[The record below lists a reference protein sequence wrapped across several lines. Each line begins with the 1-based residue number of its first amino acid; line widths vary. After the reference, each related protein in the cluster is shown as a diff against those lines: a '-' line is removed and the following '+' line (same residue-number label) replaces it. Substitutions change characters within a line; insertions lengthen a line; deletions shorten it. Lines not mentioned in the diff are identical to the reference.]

1 MSSYV
6 FSKKNTFDDCPALV
20 VAYLSTLVSIKNRSK
35 RTVNAYYI
43 DLRLFLRYILQK
55 RNGAFNGIIDNS
67 CDITKLDNAFFE
79 SITKLEI
86 LQFMNFLA
94 FDRET
99 VEGKNIG
106 LGASARARK
115 LSAIKGFYKYLVVDT
130 GTINI
135 NPVKDIETP
144 KINRALPKHLSL
156 DESKTLLDS
165 DTEVL
170 DSRIYCILIL
180 FLNCGMRLSE
190 LCGINTTDIRN
201 EQLKVIGKGNKERTV
216 YLNNACNE
224 AIKLY
229 LEERNKID
237 KTKIRDNEALFIS
250 PRTGRRLSVRRI
262 QQLVEESFKK
272 AGLDGQGYSVH
283 KLRHTAA
290 TLLYRYSGAD
300 MLALKEIL
308 GHEHVSTTEIYT
320 HISDEQ
326 LKKVVSSSP
335 LAQHRPKKS

>member
-6 FSKKNTFDDCPALV
+6 FSKKNTFDDCPTLV

-43 DLRLFLRYILQK
+43 DLRLFFRYILQN
-55 RNGAFNGIIDNS
+55 RNGNFNGNIDNN
-67 CDITKLDNAFFE
+67 CNITGLDKDFFE
-79 SITKLEI
+79 SVTKLEV

-99 VEGKNIG
+99 IEGKGVG
-106 LGASARARK
+106 LGAAARARK
-115 LSAIKGFYKYLVVDT
+115 LSAIKGFYKYLVIDSGAIT
-130 GTINI
+130 N

-156 DESKTLLDS
+156 DESKTLLDGDEKL
-165 DTEVL
+165 DT
-170 DSRIYCILIL
+170 RIYCILIL

-190 LCGINTTDIRN
+190 LCGINITDIRN
-201 EQLKVIGKGNKERTV
+201 EQLKVIGKGNKERTI
-216 YLNNACNE
+216 YLNRACME
-224 AIKLY
+224 AINSY
-229 LEERNKID
+229 LDDRNKIE
-237 KTKIRDNEALFIS
+237 KIKDNDALFIS
-250 PRTGRRLSVRRI
+250 QYTGNRLSARRI
-262 QQLVEESFKK
+262 QQLVEESLKK
-272 AGLDGQGYSVH
+272 AGLDGQGYSAH

-300 MLALKEIL
+300 MLSLKEIL

-335 LAQHRPKKS
+335 LAQHRPKKD

>member
-6 FSKKNTFDDCPALV
+6 FSKSNTFNDCPPLL

-43 DLRLFLRYILQK
+43 DLRLFLRYIVQK
-55 RNGAFNGIIDNS
+55 RAGNFSGAIDNG
-67 CDITKLDNAFFE
+67 CDITKLDEKFFAG
-79 SITKLEI
+79 ITKLEI

-99 VEGKNIG
+99 IEGKNSGIG
-106 LGASARARK
+106 ATARARK
-115 LSAIKGFYKYLVVDT
+115 LSAIKGFYKYLVIDSGVLSV
-130 GTINI
+130 

-144 KINRALPKHLSL
+144 KIQRSLPKHLSL
-156 DESKTLLDS
+156 DESKQLLAGD
-165 DTEVL
+165 EVL
-170 DSRIYCILIL
+170 DARIYCILIL

-190 LCGINTTDIRN
+190 LCGINISDIRSD
-201 EQLKVIGKGNKERTV
+201 QLKVLGKGNKERTV
-216 YLNNACNE
+216 YLNRSCIE
-224 AIKLY
+224 AIDAYK
-229 LEERNKID
+229 EERIKIENIID
-237 KTKIRDNEALFIS
+237 EDALFIS
-250 PRTGRRLSVRRI
+250 PRTRKRLTGRRI
-262 QQLVEESFKK
+262 QQIIAQSLKK
-272 AGLDGQGYSVH
+272 AGLDNQGYSAH

-290 TLLYRYSGAD
+290 TLLYRYGGAD

-326 LKKVVSSSP
+326 LRKVIASSP
-335 LAQHRPKKS
+335 LADFSPKKS